1 MANVTRWDPFGEMLT
16 LREAINGLFEDSVV
30 QPNTG
35 RTSTAAM
42 ALNVAETP
50 NAFIVEAVVPGIKED
65 DLDITL
71 QDNVLTIVG
80 ESRQEQTEGEK
91 PHFHRVERRYGR
103 ITRTIGFPM
112 AVQSESVQASLAD
125 GILHL
130 EIPKAEALKPRK
142 INVKANAGSRALEV
156 EPSEEEVKAN

>member
-1 MANVTRWDPFGEMLT
+1 MANMTRWDPFGEMLT

-30 QPNTG
+30 QPAAG
-35 RTSTAAM
+35 RAQNASM

-50 NAFIVEAVVPGIKED
+50 NAFVVEAVVPGIKED

-71 QDNVLTIVG
+71 QDNVLTITG
-80 ESRQEQTEGEK
+80 ETRQEHQEGEK

-103 ITRTIGFPM
+103 VSRTISFPT
-112 AVQSESVQASLAD
+112 AVQAEAVQATLNN

-130 EIPKAEALKPRK
+130 EIPKAESVKPRK
-142 INVKANAGSRALEV
+142 IAVNSTANAQPIDV
-156 EPSEEEVKAN
+156 EATQSN